1 MPQWF
6 DDHDRSAMERW
17 GDALVILV
25 LGCTLALLG
34 ALVAALFVVVVVESF
49 LR

>member
-1 MPQWF
+1 MEM
-6 DDHDRSAMERW
+6 DDIDRSSMQRW
-17 GDALVILV
+17 GDALVVIV

-34 ALVAALFVVVVVESF
+34 AIVGALFVVVVVESF